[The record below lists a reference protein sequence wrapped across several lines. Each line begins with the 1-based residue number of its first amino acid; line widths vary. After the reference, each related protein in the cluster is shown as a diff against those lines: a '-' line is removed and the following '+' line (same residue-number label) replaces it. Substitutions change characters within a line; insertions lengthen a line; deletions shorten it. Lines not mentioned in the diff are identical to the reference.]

1 MDSVRP
7 TRDAHRLLKIHR
19 APPRRP
25 TADAKNAL
33 GNAKSGRFLP
43 RPVVAVDPR

>member
-7 TRDAHRLLKIHR
+7 TRDAHRLLKIHC

-33 GNAKSGRFLP
+33 GNAKSGRILP